1 MIAKRLPQVIA
12 ALLVACSDGGEAP
25 TAPSHANAPADQPA
39 MDHMSNATSQLSLQA
54 AATPFT
60 VRATIDPY
68 RIQQQPDFMMQS
80 KQASDIVMQ
89 QSVFAPG
96 AGMWHT
102 HPGPSFI
109 YVLEGNINLERVTK
123 AGCVASP
130 VYGPGDV
137 YFETGEQVH
146 RAVVSSATPAVVLVT
161 RFNVPVGAP
170 FTIPA
175 PAPDC

>member
-1 MIAKRLPQVIA
+1 MLTKRIPYLIAG
-12 ALLVACSDGGEAP
+12 LLVACSDGGEGP
-25 TAPSHANAPADQPA
+25 TAATRAHTG
-39 MDHMSNATSQLSLQA
+39 MDHMSNTTSQVSLQA

-68 RIQQQPDFMMQS
+68 QILQQPDFMMQS
-80 KQASDIVMQ
+80 KQRSDIVMQ
-89 QSVFAPG
+89 QAVFAPG

-109 YVLEGNINLERVTK
+109 YVLEGNIHLERVTK
-123 AGCVASP
+123 EGCSATP

-137 YFETGEQVH
+137 YFEVGEQVH
-146 RAVVSSATPAVVLVT
+146 RAVVSSAIPAVVLVT

-170 FTIPA
+170 FTTPA
-175 PAPDC
+175 PTPDC

>member
-1 MIAKRLPQVIA
+1 MIAKRVPHFLA

-25 TAPSHANAPADQPA
+25 TAPSHATAAADQPA
-39 MDHMSNATSQLSLQA
+39 MDHTSNATSQMSLQA

-80 KQASDIVMQ
+80 KQRSDIVMQ

-109 YVLEGNINLERVTK
+109 YVLEGNISLERVTK
-123 AGCVASP
+123 EGCIPSP

-137 YFETGEQVH
+137 YFEVGEQVH

-161 RFNVPVGAP
+161 RFNVPVGSP
-170 FTIPA
+170 LTIPA
-175 PAPDC
+175 ATPDC

>member
-1 MIAKRLPQVIA
+1 MITKRIPYLLA
-12 ALLVACSDGGEAP
+12 GLLVACSDGGEGP
-25 TAPSHANAPADQPA
+25 TAATRAHTG
-39 MDHMSNATSQLSLQA
+39 MDHMSNTTSQVSLQA

-68 RIQQQPDFMMQS
+68 QILQQPDFMMQS
-80 KQASDIVMQ
+80 KQRSDIVMQ
-89 QSVFAPG
+89 QAVFAPG

-109 YVLEGNINLERVTK
+109 YVLEGNIHLERVTK
-123 AGCVASP
+123 EGCSATP

-137 YFETGEQVH
+137 YFEVGEQVH
-146 RAVVSSATPAVVLVT
+146 RAVVSSAIPAVVLVT

-170 FTIPA
+170 FTTPA
-175 PAPDC
+175 PTPDC

>member
-1 MIAKRLPQVIA
+1 MITRRIPYILAG
-12 ALLVACSDGGEAP
+12 LLVACSDSGEGP
-25 TAPSHANAPADQPA
+25 TAATAAHTG
-39 MDHMSNATSQLSLQA
+39 MDHMSSATSPVSLQA

-68 RIQQQPDFMMQS
+68 QIQQQPDFMMQS
-80 KQASDIVMQ
+80 KQRSDIVMQ

-109 YVLEGNINLERVTK
+109 YVLEGNIHLERVTK
-123 AGCVASP
+123 AGCSSTP

-137 YFETGEQVH
+137 YSEVGEQVH
-146 RAVVSSATPAVVLVT
+146 RAVVTSTIPAVVLVT

-170 FTIPA
+170 FTTPA

>member
-1 MIAKRLPQVIA
+1 M
-12 ALLVACSDGGEAP
+12 
-25 TAPSHANAPADQPA
+25 
-39 MDHMSNATSQLSLQA
+39 SLQA

-68 RIQQQPDFMMQS
+68 RINQQPDFMMQS
-80 KQASDIVMQ
+80 KQPSDIVMQ
-89 QSVFAPG
+89 QAVFAPG

-109 YVLEGNINLERVTK
+109 YVLEGNISLERVEK
-123 AGCVASP
+123 EGCIPSP
-130 VYGPGDV
+130 VYEPGDV
-137 YFETGEQVH
+137 YFEVGEQVH
-146 RAVVSSATPAVVLVT
+146 RAVVSSATPAVLLVT

-175 PAPDC
+175 ATPDC